1 MNNSVRILQITD
13 CHLPA
18 SPEIAYRDINPHQS
32 LTRLLEKILNF
43 SLDFKPDFILAT
55 GDLSEDGSP
64 DSYQWL
70 QEYLGQFKIPVLAL
84 PGNHDDPGLL
94 AETYPTSPVDSIEV
108 SEHGEWQLI
117 RLNSCLAGTPAGR
130 IKKSNLAE
138 LQQVLAHHVNR
149 PRLIALHHQPVPVG
163 SLWIDKYALQ
173 KPEGLL
179 QLIDQCEDVKVVV
192 WGHVH
197 QAFEVDRNG
206 VALMGGPSTARNALP
221 GVHLFTTDQAG
232 AACRWLELMADGEI
246 RSGIVR

>member
-1 MNNSVRILQITD
+1 M
-13 CHLPA
+13 
-18 SPEIAYRDINPHQS
+18 
-32 LTRLLEKILNF
+32 TRLLEKILNF
-43 SLDFKPDFILAT
+43 SIDFKADFILAT

-94 AETYPTSPVDSIEV
+94 AKTYPTSPVDSIEV

-117 RLNSCLAGTPAGR
+117 RLNSCLAGAPAGR
-130 IKKSNLAE
+130 IKESDLAG
-138 LQQVLAHHVNR
+138 LQQVLAHNVSR

-163 SLWIDKYALQ
+163 SSWIDKHALQ
-173 KPEGLL
+173 EPEGFL
-179 QLIDQCEDVKVVV
+179 QLVDQCEGVKAVV

-197 QAFEVDRNG
+197 QAFELDRNG
-206 VALMGGPSTARNALP
+206 VALMAGPSTARNTLP
-221 GVHLFTTDQAG
+221 GVQLFTADEAG